1 MRHVT
6 LASDDLAICYWQ
18 NLVVVVWT
26 GNTLPHHVADI
37 RFAVERARKASDG
50 PVCLLQLVIPEAA
63 IPDSGARTALS
74 NMLRSFEGTVSHS
87 AVVHFGSGFRACV
100 VRSVVTAIS
109 ALRRQGFPHQV
120 FGSIQDSITWLVSNV
135 KALQPSPTYRM
146 AQQFY
151 DEAVA
156 GGSRA
161 ERLPQT
167 RAV

>member
-18 NLVVVVWT
+18 NVVAAVWLKHT
-26 GNTLPHHVADI
+26 RPHHVADI
-37 RFAVERARKASDG
+37 RIAVERAHRSSGK
-50 PVCLLQLVIPEAA
+50 PVCLLQLVVPEAV
-63 IPDSGARTALS
+63 IPDSGARAALS
-74 NMLRSFEGTVSHS
+74 NMLRSFEGMVSHS

-120 FGSIQDSITWLVSNV
+120 FGSIQESTTWLVSNV
-135 KALQPSPTYRM
+135 KALDPSLTCRFAEQLYE
-146 AQQFY
+146 
-151 DEAVA
+151 EAVA
-156 GGSRA
+156 GGLRV
-161 ERLPQT
+161 ERFPQT